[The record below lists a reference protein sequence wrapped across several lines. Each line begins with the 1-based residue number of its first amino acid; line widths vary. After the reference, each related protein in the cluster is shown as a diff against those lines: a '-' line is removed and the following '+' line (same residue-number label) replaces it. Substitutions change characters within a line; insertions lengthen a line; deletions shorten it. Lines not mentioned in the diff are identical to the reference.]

1 MGLEG
6 LVSKHRDSPYHGGRF
21 DRWVKV
27 KNQQHAAFN
36 RVMDDSA
43 SRAAIAQ
50 LNSLRPIAVELNPDH
65 DHRAGCNCHGA
76 DHRPFFED
84 SDNGC
89 PPAKVSHM
97 RETPACH
104 THSEPPSDPSGGS
117 TCSNAR
123 YSRAIRQFG
132 CYPRIMM
139 MDRAHP
145 AFSRQKASFLYDLD
159 PCQACHLPGDYR
171 DC

>member
-21 DRWVKV
+21 DRWVKM

-65 DHRAGCNCHGA
+65 DHRAGCNATEQITGHSSRTATMAARLPRFLICA
-76 DHRPFFED
+76 KPQ
-84 SDNGC
+84 
-89 PPAKVSHM
+89 PATPI
-97 RETPACH
+97 RNLRLTPAV
-104 THSEPPSDPSGGS
+104 GRLV
-117 TCSNAR
+117 AMR

-159 PCQACHLPGDYR
+159 PCQACHQPGDYR